1 MNKGRKTFNAVTE
14 DHQITSLGAHI
25 TDVDQPLL
33 SVPQVVAGGSEV
45 VFSPKGSYIKS
56 PGGSSIPIEQKGTTY
71 ILKMWVPGNQEQPF

>member
-45 VFSPKGSYIKS
+45 VFSPNGSYIRN
-56 PGGSSIPIEQKGTTY
+56 PGVSSISIEAKGTTY
-71 ILKMWVPGNQEQPF
+71 VLNMWVPS